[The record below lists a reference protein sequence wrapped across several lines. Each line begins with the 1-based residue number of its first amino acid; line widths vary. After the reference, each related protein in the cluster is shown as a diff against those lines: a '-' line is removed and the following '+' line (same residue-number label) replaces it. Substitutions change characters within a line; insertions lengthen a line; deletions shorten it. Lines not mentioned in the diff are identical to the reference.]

1 MNWLEVGLLIFGAG
15 AFAGSFLV
23 KGKSEKAD
31 EGQQVDA
38 ELVRSFIEKEMEDA
52 KERVTEVVDET
63 LEYAVEKT
71 ERASE
76 RISNEKIMAI
86 SEYSETVLA
95 DINKS
100 HQEVMFLYDM
110 LNDKHNNL
118 KETVKHVDKT
128 AKEAEEAANAAAI
141 ALAAKAKED
150 AEAKEREKLETAKK
164 SAAPERTAWDK
175 DAQEKE
181 FARRQMARMILPM
194 QQEMH
199 RQGDGRQM
207 DFHSDIRPDFRS
219 VNIQAFAVNQDAKA
233 EESKPV
239 ELSPLVVKSVEIVPA
254 DIVTSNDMQPVPEN
268 TGIAPVS
275 VAQLQTLGSRPE
287 DMTVV
292 DVKPADIRPVEVYS
306 FAEQAPHIERPVKKE
321 AQAAPAPFEGMANS
335 MLRPQ
340 EMYAA
345 QAPVNDF
352 RENNNDRIL
361 RLHKEGYSNV
371 DIAKELGLGVGEV
384 KLVINL
390 FKGAV

>member
-1 MNWLEVGLLIFGAG
+1 MNWLEVALLIFGAG
-15 AFAGSFLV
+15 AFAGSFLI
-23 KGKSEKAD
+23 KGKSEKKD
-31 EGQQVDA
+31 DGQQFDA
-38 ELVRSFIEKEMEDA
+38 DLVRSFIEKEMEDA
-52 KERVTEVVDET
+52 KGRVTEVVDET

-141 ALAAKAKED
+141 ALAAKAKEE
-150 AEAKEREKLETAKK
+150 AETKERERIEAAKK
-164 SAAPERTAWDK
+164 IDISVGAAWDK
-175 DAQEKE
+175 EAQDKE
-181 FARRQMARMILPM
+181 FARRQMARLILPM
-194 QQEMH
+194 QQEMPMRH
-199 RQGDGRQM
+199 QVDARSM
-207 DFHSDIRPDFRS
+207 DFGSINIRPLNNSTSQVETPAGNMPVF
-219 VNIQAFAVNQDAKA
+219 VANPEPKAVEDNPA
-233 EESKPV
+233 E
-239 ELSPLVVKSVEIVPA
+239 LRPLIVKSVEIVQA

-268 TGIAPVS
+268 MSAAPVS
-275 VAQLQTLGSRPE
+275 AAQLQTLGSRPE
-287 DMTVV
+287 DMMVV

-306 FAEQAPHIERPVKKE
+306 FAEQAPHIERPVKRETQAVQKPVPDIKE
-321 AQAAPAPFEGMANS
+321 NS
-335 MLRPQ
+335 
-340 EMYAA
+340 
-345 QAPVNDF
+345 NDK
-352 RENNNDRIL
+352 IL

>member
-1 MNWLEVGLLIFGAG
+1 MI
-15 AFAGSFLV
+15 
-23 KGKSEKAD
+23 KGKVEKED

-52 KERVTEVVDET
+52 KERVSEVVDET

-141 ALAAKAKED
+141 ALAAKAKEET
-150 AEAKEREKLETAKK
+150 EAKEREKTE
-164 SAAPERTAWDK
+164 SVQRNRISDSAWDK
-175 DAQEKE
+175 EAQEKE
-181 FARRQMARMILPM
+181 YARRQMARLILPM
-194 QQEMH
+194 QQDMSMH
-199 RQGDGRQM
+199 RQVDMRTM
-207 DFHSDIRPDFRS
+207 DFYADFRAENRPDYPPAG
-219 VNIQAFAVNQDAKA
+219 IHALAVSQEPKA
-233 EESKPV
+233 ETSAPV

-254 DIVTSNDMQPVPEN
+254 DIVTSNDMKPVAEN
-268 TGIAPVS
+268 NMGPVS
-275 VAQLQTLGSRPE
+275 AAELQTLGSRPE

-321 AQAAPAPFEGMANS
+321 AQPAVFEDTVNS
-335 MLRPQ
+335 RRQQ
-340 EMYAA
+340 ETFGGPD
-345 QAPVNDF
+345 PVNDL

-361 RLHKEGYSNV
+361 RLHKEGFSNV